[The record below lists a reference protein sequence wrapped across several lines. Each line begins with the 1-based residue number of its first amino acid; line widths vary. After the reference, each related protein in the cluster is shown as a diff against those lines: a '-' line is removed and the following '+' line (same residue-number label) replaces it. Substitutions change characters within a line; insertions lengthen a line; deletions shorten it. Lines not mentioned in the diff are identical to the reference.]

1 MFRKII
7 LIIFLVFVTGSLVQA
22 SKKDSTKVSLNHYT
36 LTVGAGWVHFVNNL
50 EIGKDA
56 AKINSLGVSLKFFWE
71 PEHLLSLGL
80 ETGFYRL
87 YSLKSQSYT
96 DLTGQA
102 STSAVPLFLNVRM
115 RLVDHF
121 YLTAGAGL
129 TLLFNKVVG
138 IGDKTTA
145 TILSMSNYQLS
156 GSYIYPLSKHWLL
169 GGECKV
175 LYFGKAND
183 WLYTIQAVCAFKL

>member
-1 MFRKII
+1 MFRKTI
-7 LIIFLVFVTGSLVQA
+7 LIIAMVLLAGSFVQA
-22 SKKDSTKVSLNHYT
+22 SKKDSTKVSLNHYS
-36 LTVGAGWVHFVNNL
+36 LTVGAGWVHFINNL

-56 AKINSLGVSLKFFWE
+56 ADINSLGVSLKFFWE

-87 YSLKSQSYT
+87 YSLKSKSYT

-102 STSAVPLFLNVRM
+102 SMSAMPFFLNIRM
-115 RLVDHF
+115 RVVDNF

-129 TLLFNKVVG
+129 TLMFNKVTG
-138 IGDKTTA
+138 IGDKVTA

-156 GSYIYPLSKHWLL
+156 GSYLYPLSKHWLV
-169 GGECKV
+169 GGEFKV

-183 WLYTIQAVCAFKL
+183 WLYSVQAVCAFKL